1 MRPWLACLGDE
12 LRRSRSWAVAFAA
25 GASVVYVLSASVPCW
40 GRADV
45 APSVAPSVPSDAS
58 SAELVSSWLTIRT
71 RDGPVR
77 FAVELAET
85 AEQQERGLMY
95 RRNLATGAGML
106 FDFGEPRV
114 ITMWMENTYIPL
126 DMLFIDEGGVVAGIA
141 RNTKPLSRTIISS
154 RIPVRAVLE
163 INAGAAAHLG
173 IRPGDR
179 VDHAIFRSRPSAVT
193 PPAGGR

>member
-1 MRPWLACLGDE
+1 MRPWLARIDDE
-12 LRRSRSWAVAFAA
+12 PGRSRSWAVGFAA
-25 GASVVYVLSASVPCW
+25 GVSVVYVLSAPVPCW

-45 APSVAPSVPSDAS
+45 APSVPSDTS
-58 SAELVSSWLTIRT
+58 SAEVISSWLTIRT

-126 DMLFIDEGGVVAGIA
+126 DMLFIDEGGVVAGIS